1 MIRTQ
6 TPSPAS
12 NKPGWLTIVG
22 LPLGLAAVMTPA
34 VLFATTIVDYGEGF
48 DSIVHGIEHRYH
60 AHPTRIPFMGVISG
74 IAGIA
79 THGGVHNLHVATFEN
94 FKGDG
99 DKHVDGAELLA
110 LVETHS
116 GGGWLRMIRETSRDS
131 DEQTLIYIRPE
142 GKHVGMLVVDLEPN
156 ELDLVQLSMN
166 PDQLMKEAR
175 EHTHHH
181 HDSDSDD
188 DSRKTDSDHDG
199 DSESN

>member
-1 MIRTQ
+1 MMQ
-6 TPSPAS
+6 TTSLPPNSS
-12 NKPGWLTIVG
+12 KPGWLAIVG
-22 LPLGLAAVMTPA
+22 LPLGLAAIMTPA
-34 VLFATTIVDYGEGF
+34 VLLAAGAVDYGEGF

-60 AHPTRIPFMGVISG
+60 AHATRIPFMGVISG

-79 THGGVHNLHVATFEN
+79 THGGVHNLHIAEFEH

-99 DKHVDGAELLA
+99 DKQVDGAELLA
-110 LVETHS
+110 LVESHS
-116 GGGWLRMIRETSRDS
+116 GGGWSRMIRETSRQG

-142 GKHVGMLVVDLEPN
+142 GRHVGMLVVDLDHN

-188 DSRKTDSDHDG
+188 GDKNDSAHEG
-199 DSESN
+199 DSN